1 MGEWV
6 PSSVT
11 KVKLQ
16 RLVAKGLLPPK
27 EAARWRAPAG
37 EVVPLPQHGEAVS
50 FTDFHKHGF
59 GVLASDFLR
68 GFLWEYGVQ
77 L

>member
-11 KVKLQ
+11 EAKLQ
-16 RLVAKGLLPPK
+16 RLVAKGLLLSK
-27 EAARWRAPAG
+27 KVIGWRAPVG
-37 EVVPLPQHGEAVS
+37 EAVPYLQPREAVS

-59 GVLASDFLR
+59 VVPASNFLR
-68 GFLWEYGVQ
+68 VFLREYGV
-77 L
+77 